1 MCCSARR
8 GPGKGTQAK
17 ELVSKYGIVQLSTGD
32 MLRAAVAAGTP
43 IGLKAKDIMARGAL
57 VPDDVVVAIVSDR
70 IDQPDAKRGF
80 ILDGFPRTVPQAE
93 ALDRMLD
100 EKGLRLD
107 GVVALEVDPDILVRR
122 IASRVEEMKARGEP
136 LRPDDNPEVLKQRL
150 AAYQAQTAPL
160 VDYYRSKG
168 ALRAVDGMASIADV
182 AAAIGRALADT
193 AFRPVQARKPAAGAS
208 RAGARKPA
216 GRAQKAAPGRKSAS
230 GKAARAKKPPGK
242 VKAAKRA
249 PKTTLSRRKRRGAK
263 PAAKAASRKA
273 ARTPQKGRKA
283 RARAEVDEVRK
294 NPLITGVFRRTQ
306 YERCRPRS
314 AGVGVALSLGV
325 PFREL
330 GTGRHGRALQ
340 RRPEQE

>member
-1 MCCSARR
+1 VLL
-8 GPGKGTQAK
+8 GPPGAGKGTQAK

-57 VPDDVVVAIVSDR
+57 VPDDVVVAIVADR

-93 ALDRMLD
+93 SLDRMLD

-107 GVVALEVDPDILVRR
+107 GVVALEVDSDILVRR
-122 IASRVEEMKARGEP
+122 IASRVDEMRARGEP

-168 ALRAVDGMASIADV
+168 ALRAVDGMASISDV

-193 AFRPVQARKPAAGAS
+193 AFRPTQDRKPAAGAS
-208 RAGARKPA
+208 KPAVGPRKPA

-230 GKAARAKKPPGK
+230 GKAARAKKPVGK

-249 PKTTLSRRKRRGAK
+249 AKTPLSRRKPAAGARK
-263 PAAKAASRKA
+263 PVAKAASRRA
-273 ARTPQKGRKA
+273 ARTPQKSRKA
-283 RARAEVDEVRK
+283 RRARRLTK
-294 NPLITGVFRRTQ
+294 
-306 YERCRPRS
+306 
-314 AGVGVALSLGV
+314 
-325 PFREL
+325 
-330 GTGRHGRALQ
+330 
-340 RRPEQE
+340 